1 MRLYPS
7 QEKLLPS
14 SHTAPPLAYD
24 PPRPDHHCRWPTSPR
39 GAGTSGAAPAS
50 PAFSSPDIE
59 AAVKL
64 AIGPAVHA
72 AVQATLAAMAAAG
85 GAGEGAG
92 GAAAPAAASPE
103 ALAEA
108 LKPVVEALQVSTVKR
123 AQGVLNGC
131 RHAAAAAVCVGSP
144 SLCAP
149 AGSMH
154 PVPLQCAACG
164 LPSLSLLL
172 TASDP
177 KRSTGLACPPCPIRR
192 R

>member
-1 MRLYPS
+1 MTRRAPTT
-7 QEKLLPS
+7 
-14 SHTAPPLAYD
+14 TAAA
-24 PPRPDHHCRWPTSPR
+24 PPRP
-39 GAGTSGAAPAS
+39 AGTSGAAPAS

-108 LKPVVEALQVSTVKR
+108 LKPVVEALQVRTVKR
-123 AQGVLNGC
+123 AQEVLIGC
-131 RHAAAAAVCVGSP
+131 KRMAAAAVCISSSFSLRTCGQHAPRAAALVCRLWLAQAEPAVFHMTSDFQLHDHPRHQAVG
-144 SLCAP
+144 
-149 AGSMH
+149 
-154 PVPLQCAACG
+154 LQ
-164 LPSLSLLL
+164 
-172 TASDP
+172 
-177 KRSTGLACPPCPIRR
+177 
-192 R
+192 